1 MKKAIFLDRD
11 GVINRKRVDYVKTID
26 EFVMIDGIERAIRM
40 LKNNG
45 YLIIVITNQSAVN
58 RGLLTEEGLNDIHNH
73 MLKEL
78 KKNGAKIDGVYYCPH
93 RPEEN
98 CECRK
103 PKPGMLIKAINDFSI
118 SAQDSFFVGDS
129 ESDIRAAKGAGVCG
143 IQIDKNQ
150 GLLEIAKTICDS

>member
-11 GVINRKRVDYVKTID
+11 GVINRKRDDYVKIID
-26 EFVMIDGIERAIRM
+26 EFVVIDGIERAIRM

-78 KKNGAKIDGVYYCPH
+78 EKNGAKIDGVYYCLH

-129 ESDIRAAKGAGVCG
+129 ESDIIAAKRAGVRG

-150 GLLEIAKTICDS
+150 GLLEIAKTICGS